1 VEKVPV
7 VSPKAPRP
15 VGPYSQAIEAGEL
28 IFLSGQIGLDPQT
41 GEMVSA
47 QVEEQA
53 GQALENLTGVL
64 QVMGL
69 DLSAVVKTTIFLTDM
84 ADFGRVNQVY
94 AKPRTGFITSPRA
107 RSLRQARSVILEIL
121 PYIPPVTLLRLP

>member
-1 VEKVPV
+1 VVKVPV

-28 IFLSGQIGLDPQT
+28 IFLSGQLGLDPQT
-41 GEMVSA
+41 NELVSD
-47 QVEEQA
+47 QVEDQTS
-53 GQALENLTGVL
+53 QALENLAGVL

-84 ADFGRVNQVY
+84 ADFGRVNQTY
-94 AKPRTGFITSPRA
+94 AGYFQTDPPA
-107 RSLRQARSVILEIL
+107 RSTIAVKALPLGGKVEIEAL
-121 PYIPPVTLLRLP
+121 AVKNR